1 MTMELYLHR
10 TTGGAEYYV
19 TNPQGSMSFP
29 DNPPVLRTDGDEL
42 EVMSIDS
49 IKRAGFK
56 SVKLK
61 MFTDNE
67 RADILN
73 ALYDKRNSY
82 REAMG
87 NEFAQQ
93 RMEEIEAL
101 MNKLNEII

>member
-1 MTMELYLHR
+1 MELYLHR

-19 TNPQGSMSFP
+19 TNPQGRMSFP
-29 DNPPVLRTDGDEL
+29 DSPAVLRTDGDEM

-56 SVKLK
+56 SVKLN

-73 ALYDKRNSY
+73 ALYDMRNSY
-82 REAMG
+82 REFMG
-87 NEFAQQ
+87 NKFAQQ

-101 MNKLNEII
+101 MNKLKEII

>member
-1 MTMELYLHR
+1 
-10 TTGGAEYYV
+10 
-19 TNPQGSMSFP
+19 MSFP

-42 EVMSIDS
+42 EVMSIES

-82 REAMG
+82 RETMG

-101 MNKLNEII
+101 INKLKEII